1 MAKYSK
7 EQRDRAVDLYVR
19 YERCA
24 ADVIHEL
31 GYPSRGMLPVW
42 YRERLEEERTGRQ
55 STRGKRYRRYTDEQ
69 KRAAVDHYLGHGRRL
84 KRTMRALGYP
94 KSHELLTAWIDELAP
109 GRRKLR
115 HGPVPE
121 ELKRKAVA
129 AVASGRLKSREAAA
143 ELGVE
148 ASVVRNWKRQMLAGS
163 KETHVTKTPGE
174 KPSTAGEGKTGA
186 EPSTPAAMP
195 PAAAGPRDAAGLADA
210 VAALEKRLAETRAR
224 LDGLDADV
232 ERQRREKREL
242 DIEIAIRKGV
252 IELLGKE
259 PGAVPENLT
268 NREKAILVKQTSE
281 KLGVTAGRLLP
292 MVGIARSTYHY
303 QIKAMDRPDKD
314 AWLLPLVEEAF
325 ENSKRR
331 YGYKR
336 IHLELKGM
344 GVRVSAKRVMRL
356 TARHGLAPLFKSAKR
371 YSSYKGEL
379 TKAPK
384 NLVNRDF
391 HAERPNMLWVTDLTE
406 FSIPAGKAYL
416 SPVIDCYDGLPVAW
430 TIGTSPNAALANGM
444 PADACSTLG
453 DGEKPII
460 HSDRGVGQRHAR
472 RRVLHARG
480 RGEADHPFRPRL
492 PLPVARVDPHLQGA
506 WSDAFDEREGMQSGQ
521 RGRGGVLRPSQA
533 GVLPQEELPGRDDRR
548 VHRDARRVHGL
559 VPRQAHQDR
568 IRHEHHGQTHP
579 ARARRLKPSGTLTN
593 DHTDNEVQQNVTTP
607 F

>member
-7 EQRDRAVDLYVR
+7 EQRDRAVDLYIR

-42 YRERLEEERTGRQ
+42 YRERLEEERAGRQ

-69 KRAAVDHYLGHGRRL
+69 KQAAVDHYLRHGRRL
-84 KRTMRALGYP
+84 RRTMRALGYP

-121 ELKRKAVA
+121 ELKRKAVV
-129 AVASGRLKSREAAA
+129 AVASGRPESREAAA

-148 ASVVRNWKRQMLAGS
+148 ASVVGKPETADARRIQGDARDEDTWREAPDGRGGENRRGALYAG
-163 KETHVTKTPGE
+163 
-174 KPSTAGEGKTGA
+174 
-186 EPSTPAAMP
+186 
-195 PAAAGPRDAAGLADA
+195 GPRDAAGLADA

-224 LDGLDADV
+224 LDELDADV

-242 DIEIAIRKGV
+242 DIEIAIRKGAL
-252 IELLGKE
+252 ELLGKE
-259 PGAVPENLT
+259 PGADPENPA
-268 NREKAILVKQTSE
+268 NREKTLLVKTVSE
-281 KLGVTAGRLLP
+281 TLGVTARSLLP
-292 MVGIARSTYHY
+292 VVGIARSTYHY
-303 QIKAMDRPDKD
+303 QLKSMKRPDKD
-314 AWLLPLVEEAF
+314 APLLELVREAF
-325 ENSKRR
+325 ENSERR

-336 IHLELKGM
+336 IHLELKSM
-344 GVRVSAKRVMRL
+344 GVRVSAKRIMRL
-356 TARHGLAPLFKSAKR
+356 MTSHGLVPLFKSAKR

-416 SPVIDCYDGLPVAW
+416 SPVIDCYDGMPVAW
-430 TIGTSPNAALANGM
+430 TIGTSPNAELANGM
-444 PADACSTLG
+444 LTDACSTLK

-460 HSDRGVGQRHAR
+460 HSDRGCHYRWPEWIRICMDNNLTRSMSAKGCSPDNAAAEGFFGRPRQEFFHKRSFAGVSMDEFVDMLDGYMVWYRDRRIKTEFGMSIMDR
-472 RRVLHARG
+472 RRGL
-480 RGEADHPFRPRL
+480 
-492 PLPVARVDPHLQGA
+492 
-506 WSDAFDEREGMQSGQ
+506 
-521 RGRGGVLRPSQA
+521 
-533 GVLPQEELPGRDDRR
+533 
-548 VHRDARRVHGL
+548 GL
-559 VPRQAHQDR
+559 VA
-568 IRHEHHGQTHP
+568 
-579 ARARRLKPSGTLTN
+579 
-593 DHTDNEVQQNVTTP
+593 
-607 F
+607 

>member
-55 STRGKRYRRYTDEQ
+55 STRGKRYRWYTDEQ

-84 KRTMRALGYP
+84 RRAMRALGYP

-121 ELKRKAVA
+121 ELKRKAVV
-129 AVASGRLKSREAAA
+129 AVASGRPKSREVAA

-148 ASVVRNWKRQMLAGS
+148 ASVVGKPETADARRIQGDARDEDTWREAPDGRGGENRRGALYAG
-163 KETHVTKTPGE
+163 
-174 KPSTAGEGKTGA
+174 
-186 EPSTPAAMP
+186 
-195 PAAAGPRDAAGLADA
+195 GPRDAAGLADA

-232 ERQRREKREL
+232 DRQRREKREL

-259 PGAVPENLT
+259 PGAVPENPAS
-268 NREKAILVKQTSE
+268 REKTILVKTVSE
-281 KLGVTAGRLLP
+281 TLGVTARSLLP
-292 MVGIARSTYHY
+292 VVGIARSTYHY
-303 QIKAMDRPDKD
+303 QLRAMKRPDKD
-314 AWLLPLVEEAF
+314 SGLLELVREAF

-344 GVRVSAKRVMRL
+344 GIVASAKRIMRL
-356 TARHGLAPLFKSAKR
+356 MTRHGLVPLFKSAKR

-391 HAERPNMLWVTDLTE
+391 HAEAPNRLWVTDLTE

-416 SPVIDCYDGLPVAW
+416 SPVIDCYDGMPVAW
-430 TIGTSPNAALANGM
+430 AIGTSPNADLANGM
-444 PADACSTLG
+444 LADACSTLK

-460 HSDRGVGQRHAR
+460 HSDRGCHYRWPEWIRICKDNNLTRSMSAKGCSPDNAAAEGFFGRLKQEFFHKRSFAGVTMDEFIGMLDEYMVWYRDRRIKTEFGMSIMDR
-472 RRVLHARG
+472 RR
-480 RGEADHPFRPRL
+480 
-492 PLPVARVDPHLQGA
+492 
-506 WSDAFDEREGMQSGQ
+506 
-521 RGRGGVLRPSQA
+521 
-533 GVLPQEELPGRDDRR
+533 EL
-548 VHRDARRVHGL
+548 GL
-559 VPRQAHQDR
+559 VA
-568 IRHEHHGQTHP
+568 
-579 ARARRLKPSGTLTN
+579 
-593 DHTDNEVQQNVTTP
+593 
-607 F
+607 

>member
-1 MAKYSK
+1 MTYSR
-7 EQRDRAVDLYVR
+7 QQWDRAVGLYIR
-19 YERCA
+19 YECCA
-24 ADVIHEL
+24 ADAIHEL
-31 GYPSRGMLPVW
+31 GYPSKEALRMW
-42 YRERLEEERTGRQ
+42 YRERLEEERAGVPSRRGERQ
-55 STRGKRYRRYTDEQ
+55 RRYSEEQ
-69 KRAAVDHYLGHGRRL
+69 KCAAVDHYLECGRRL
-84 KRTMRALGYP
+84 SRTMRMLGYP
-94 KSHELLTAWIDELAP
+94 ESKELLMAWIDELAP
-109 GRRKLR
+109 GRRRLR

-121 ELKRKAVA
+121 ELKRKAVV
-129 AVASGRLKSREAAA
+129 AVASGRLKSHEAAA
-143 ELGVE
+143 ELGVQ
-148 ASVVRNWKRQMLAGS
+148 AAVVREWKRQMLAGS
-163 KETHVTKTPGE
+163 KETHVARERRERPGD
-174 KPSTAGEGKTGA
+174 GGGA
-186 EPSTPAAMP
+186 RPVVPDAPAV
-195 PAAAGPRDAAGLADA
+195 AAGSRDAAGLADA
-210 VAALEKRLAETRAR
+210 LASMEKRLARMQAR
-224 LDGLDADV
+224 LDELDADV

-406 FSIPAGKAYL
+406 FSIPAGKAHL

-533 GVLPQEELPGRDDRR
+533 GVLPQAQLRGRLDGR
-548 VHRDARRVHGL
+548 VHKHAGRLHGL
-559 VPRQAHQDR
+559 VPGQEDQDGVR
-568 IRHEHHGQTHP
+568 T
-579 ARARRLKPSGTLTN
+579 RASWSVDAGSVLWH
-593 DHTDNEVQQNVTTP
+593 DWW
-607 F
+607 